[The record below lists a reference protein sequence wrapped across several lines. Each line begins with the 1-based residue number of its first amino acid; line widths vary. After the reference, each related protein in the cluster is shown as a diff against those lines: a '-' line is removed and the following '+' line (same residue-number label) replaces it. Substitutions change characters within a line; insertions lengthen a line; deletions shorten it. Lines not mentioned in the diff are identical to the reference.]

1 MLFAAHP
8 IFRKLARPVALAL
21 AVFSLAFLLQVTPHT
36 HANGQDE
43 AACNLCQV
51 AHLGVATAVA
61 VISFSIPFVSF
72 GQVAIR
78 SEARFAEAPS
88 GHSSSRAPPISFAS

>member
-8 IFRKLARPVALAL
+8 IFRKLARPVALTLAL
-21 AVFSLAFLLQVTPHT
+21 FSLAFLLQVTPHI

-43 AACNLCQV
+43 AACSLCQV

-61 VISFSIPFVSF
+61 VISFSIPIVSF
-72 GQVAIR
+72 GQVALC
-78 SEARFAEAPS
+78 SEVSLAETPS
-88 GHSSSRAPPISFAS
+88 GHSSSRAPPFSFAS

>member
-8 IFRKLARPVALAL
+8 IFRKLARPLAL
-21 AVFSLAFLLQVTPHT
+21 TLALLSLAFLLQVTPHV

-43 AACNLCQV
+43 AACSLCQV
-51 AHLGVATAVA
+51 AHMGVATAVA

-72 GQVAIR
+72 GQIAIR
-78 SEARFAEAPS
+78 SEVSLAEAPS
-88 GHSSSRAPPISFAS
+88 GHSSSRAPPFSFAS

>member
-8 IFRKLARPVALAL
+8 IFRKLARPLAL
-21 AVFSLAFLLQVTPHT
+21 TLALFSLAFLLQVTPHT

-43 AACNLCQV
+43 AACSLCQV

-72 GQVAIR
+72 GQIALG
-78 SEARFAEAPS
+78 SEVSPTEPTT
-88 GHSSSRAPPISFAS
+88 GHSSSRAPPFSFAS

>member
-8 IFRKLARPVALAL
+8 IFRKLARPLAL
-21 AVFSLAFLLQVTPHT
+21 TLALFSLAFLLQVTPHV

-43 AACNLCQV
+43 AACSLCQV

-61 VISFSIPFVSF
+61 VISLSVPFVSF
-72 GQVAIR
+72 GKIAIT
-78 SEARFAEAPS
+78 SEVSLAEPPS
-88 GHSSSRAPPISFAS
+88 GHSSSRAPPFSFAS

>member
-8 IFRKLARPVALAL
+8 IFRKFTRPLAL
-21 AVFSLAFLLQVTPHT
+21 TLALVSLAFLLQVAPHV

-43 AACNLCQV
+43 AACSLCQV

-72 GQVAIR
+72 GQIATR
-78 SEARFAEAPS
+78 SEVSLAEAPA
-88 GHSSSRAPPISFAS
+88 GHSSSRAPPFSFAS